1 MTYQISW
8 KYEDDELCFAF
19 SETFQGIMVLAD
31 TLENEE
37 YYISMVLE
45 NDPQVPDDQIEKGM
59 WFDHMLDL
67 IPRNMTQEE
76 GMATIMSVASKC
88 FDPDQLEGVGRMIVA
103 MARAKDQGPRHVH

>member
-1 MTYQISW
+1 
-8 KYEDDELCFAF
+8 
-19 SETFQGIMVLAD
+19 
-31 TLENEE
+31 
-37 YYISMVLE
+37 
-45 NDPQVPDDQIEKGM
+45 M